1 MQATSEAEEC
11 RTSAHL
17 GTDATLTQFCSARSQ
32 VWGCLNGGAKLSQ
45 VSGIGVRVDGNS
57 SAPSGATL
65 ANKGEISR
73 ASNRSKVG
81 KWAYQRARQRA
92 AKAGGTVYK
101 GRIIYSTGQ
110 SVRVPESRKGL
121 GSEARRGI
129 FCWNAGGISSELYA
143 ELLRYLET
151 TATIDIAITQETHW
165 STTGEW
171 TAGQWQFIHTAS
183 ERSRQDGVLVAVRK
197 SLLTNQEVCW
207 QEIVPG
213 RLLRVRVELCHQ
225 SCEILGLYQH
235 AMTARSATE
244 KSKVLSRRKAVWG
257 AFEKALSGLPFR
269 AMLVLG
275 GDFNASLET
284 RASVAGSGLVQGSQ
298 ASDLVQER
306 QMVMEI
312 LTKHRL
318 AVLNSWGKKSPTY
331 MRPSG
336 NSQIDFLC
344 IRQRSADKVSRQTG
358 PRQVGLAAWRSA
370 GHLPLLGSLL
380 ASWRPWKGGK
390 GIPRPKGQGQVSGG
404 GPVQQ
409 LRNEFCLIAL
419 ERKPVTGFA
428 SEVSGPAD

>member
-1 MQATSEAEEC
+1 MQAESTAEKC
-11 RTSAHL
+11 RKSVHL

-32 VWGCLNGGAKLSQ
+32 VPGCLNGGAKQSQ

-57 SAPSGATL
+57 SAPSGAIL

-81 KWAYQRARQRA
+81 KRAYQRARQRA
-92 AKAGGTVYK
+92 AKAGSTVYK

-110 SVRVPESRKGL
+110 SVRVPESRKSFSSGT
-121 GSEARRGI
+121 RRGV

-151 TATIDIAITQETHW
+151 TGTIDIAIIQETHW

-183 ERSRQDGVLVAVRK
+183 ERSRQDGVLVAVRR
-197 SLLTNQEVCW
+197 SLLSNREVCW

-244 KSKVLSRRKAVWG
+244 KSKVMSRRKAVWG
-257 AFEKALSGLPFR
+257 ARDKALSSLPFR

-275 GDFNASLET
+275 GDFNTSLET
-284 RASVAGSGLVQGSQ
+284 RTSVAGGGLVQGPQ
-298 ASDLVQER
+298 ANDLVQER
-306 QMVMEI
+306 QMVLEI
-312 LTKHRL
+312 LAKHRL
-318 AVLNSWGKKSPTY
+318 TALNSWGKKSPTY
-331 MRPSG
+331 LHPSG

-344 IRQRSADKVSRQTG
+344 IRQHSADKISRQTG
-358 PRQVGLAAWRSA
+358 PKQVGLAAWRSA
-370 GHLPLLGSLL
+370 GHVPLIGSLL

-390 GIPRPKGQGQVSGG
+390 GCSNSGT
-404 GPVQQ
+404 
-409 LRNEFCLIAL
+409 RFCPAAL
-419 ERKPVTGFA
+419 GRKPETGFRL
-428 SEVSGPAD
+428 